1 MLSKS
6 DYLINIAATCVGTR
20 ALGPGLRSV
29 VWVQGCPFRCSGC
42 LSPQWI
48 PIRNA
53 RLVPIDIL
61 VEELLINPLVDGL
74 TLSGGE
80 PFLQAAALSELVRQ
94 ARKQRELS
102 LICFTGYQ
110 LADLRNM
117 TAVKGVEDLL
127 SMIDVLIDGPYIAE
141 LDDNRGMRGSSNQVI
156 HHLTDRLKDY
166 NFETQ
171 PRQAEIRI
179 SDGEMLFVGV
189 PPQGIIPQVDQEVR
203 LNSSRM
209 KVLYEWT

>member
-179 SDGEMLFVGV
+179 SDGDMLFVGV